1 MKLTRAH
8 RLIRIVQ
15 TLQSGR
21 QCGVASLAEAM
32 GISRRTVFRDIG
44 VLKDAG
50 IECLYDAETETYRID
65 HSHFLQPL
73 NLSLEEALSLMLMT
87 RKMIDDRIVP
97 LASSALSA
105 GMKIESALP
114 ADIRA
119 HCGALLA
126 GVEICGLQVSDV
138 DAVTDA
144 LLRIEEAIANA
155 RMVQIR
161 YDSYYEKA
169 EIETVVHPYRV
180 MFRRRG
186 WYTVGHSVKHGE
198 VRMFKLER
206 ILAMTTL
213 DRSFKRP
220 ADFNLDDYF
229 GHAWDMVRGNRRYH
243 VEVHFSAKVAGNVEE
258 VAWHKTQRTRRR
270 SDGSLV
276 FEVDVDGIDEIS
288 WWILGYGDQAVATE
302 PQELR
307 QLIASHAQTLVGY
320 YEAGALAPVARE

>member
-21 QCGVASLAEAM
+21 QCGVDVLAEAM
-32 GISRRTVFRDIG
+32 NVSRRTVFRDIG

-50 IECLYDAETETYRID
+50 IDCLYDAETERYRID
-65 HSHFLQPL
+65 HAHFLQPL
-73 NLSLEEALSLMLMT
+73 NLSLEEALSLLFIT
-87 RKMIDDRIVP
+87 RNMINDRIVP

-105 GMKIESALP
+105 GLKIESALP

-126 GVEICGLQVSDV
+126 GVEVCGLQVSDV
-138 DAVTDA
+138 DAVADA

-155 RMVQIR
+155 QMLRIQ
-161 YDSYYEKA
+161 YDSYYDKA
-169 EIETVVHPYRV
+169 EIETVLHPYRV

-186 WYTVGHSVKHGE
+186 WYVVGHSEKHGE
-198 VRMFKLER
+198 VRLFKLER
-206 ILAMTTL
+206 ILALTAL
-213 DRSFKRP
+213 DRSFDRP
-220 ADFNLDDYF
+220 TDFNLDDYF
-229 GHAWDMVRGNRRYH
+229 GHAWSMVRGSRRYH

-258 VAWHKTQRTRRR
+258 VVWHKTQRTRRR

-288 WWILGYGDQAVATE
+288 WWILGYGDQAVVTE
-302 PQELR
+302 PEDLR
-307 QLIASHAQTLVGY
+307 KMIAEHAQTLVDY
-320 YEAGALAPVARE
+320 YKTGVQAPVTRE